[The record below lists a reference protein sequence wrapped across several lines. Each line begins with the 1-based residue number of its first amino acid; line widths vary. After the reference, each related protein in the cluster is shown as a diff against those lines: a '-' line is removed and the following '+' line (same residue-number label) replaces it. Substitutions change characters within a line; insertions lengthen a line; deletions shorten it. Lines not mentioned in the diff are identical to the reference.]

1 MSFSTDVKK
10 EIITQSVKASRKKSA
25 GERITAEKKAAL
37 SAFVRTSGE
46 LGVVDGTPTF
56 FIVSETENV
65 AEFFISLFVELFETE
80 LSVERATMDR
90 MSGRDKLVLQCPLKD
105 SERILRELGLLK
117 RSSAEF
123 KGGISSR
130 FLGERTI
137 RLAYIKGAFL
147 GSGSCI
153 IPAETGKNG
162 YHLEFV
168 FSERKIAKEFC
179 DLLWGEELLAKLIK
193 RKETY
198 VVYVKNKEFIS
209 DFLAAIGAENCL
221 KKFTSV
227 VEKRDEANQSNRA
240 ANCFSGN
247 ADKTAQAA
255 VKQVLAIEK
264 IKKCGGFSSLTEDL
278 RALAALRVENPAMS
292 LQELADNLKISK
304 SCLNHRMRRLMEIS
318 AKING

>member
-1 MSFSTDVKK
+1 MSFTTDVKK
-10 EIITQSVKASRKKSA
+10 EIISQSLKTKRKKKIGELDSA
-25 GERITAEKKAAL
+25 IKTAAL

-46 LGVVDGTPTF
+46 LGEKDGIPTF

-65 AEFFISLFVELFETE
+65 AEYFISLFVERFETE

-117 RSSAEF
+117 RASTEF
-123 KGGISSR
+123 KSGISSR
-130 FLGERTI
+130 FLGERET

-147 GSGSCI
+147 GSGSCM
-153 IPAETGKNG
+153 IPAETGKSG

-168 FSERKIAKEFC
+168 FPERKIAKEFC

-209 DFLAAIGAENCL
+209 DFLAAIGAENSL
-221 KKFTSV
+221 KKFSSV
-227 VEKRDEANQSNRA
+227 VEKRDEANQNNRA

-264 IKKCGGFSSLTEDL
+264 IKNCKGFEILSVDL
-278 RALAALRVENPAMS
+278 RDLANLRLENPAMS

-318 AKING
+318 AKMNG